1 MLDAEV
7 PCNLERESF
16 ITRRHSCV
24 VHFKFFIFKTRS
36 GTTNGYR
43 NGTCLT
49 AIECSNKGGSG
60 SGECAGGFGVCCV
73 FMIRYKNEEIFESTI
88 YNSNDFWGFLSAP
101 AVPQSVR
108 TAPT

>member
-1 MLDAEV
+1 M
-7 PCNLERESF
+7 
-16 ITRRHSCV
+16 
-24 VHFKFFIFKTRS
+24 KFFVFNIRS

-49 AIECSNKGGSG
+49 SIECSNKGGSG

-73 FMIRYKNEEIFESTI
+73 FMIRYKKEEIFESTALSI
-88 YNSNDFWGFLSAP
+88 ILMIFGGFLS
-101 AVPQSVR
+101 VPVVPKSVR